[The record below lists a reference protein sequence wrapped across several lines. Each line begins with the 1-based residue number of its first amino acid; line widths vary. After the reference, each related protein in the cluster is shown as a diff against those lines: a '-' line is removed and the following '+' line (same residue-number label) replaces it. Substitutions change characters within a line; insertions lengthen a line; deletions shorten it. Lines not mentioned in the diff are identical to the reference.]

1 MNNKSKSRNQRTRN
15 GENRELKKIK
25 SCFFEKIIKIDK
37 SLPKLIKQENN
48 NNKKDITEQY

>member
-15 GENRELKKIK
+15 GEKRKLKKTK

-37 SLPKLIKQENN
+37 SVPKLIKQENN